1 MSIQIAVRLPD
12 DLVAQLHS
20 LVGQGA
26 APSRTSIVEQ
36 ALRRELRRH
45 VSAREVEVLQQE
57 SDSDLDAL
65 SWWTAN
71 HFRMTDE

>member
-12 DLVAQLHS
+12 DLVAQLDS
-20 LVGQGA
+20 LVGQGV

-45 VSAREVEVLQQE
+45 QYAREVEVLQQE
-57 SDSDLDAL
+57 SDGDLDAL
-65 SWWTAN
+65 SQWTAD